1 MRRFSTI
8 LFLCFFVSNV
18 SIGQSI
24 KKKLNLIILIDQK
37 VIIGDLYQI
46 KLYSGGKTFSVSYE
60 PGNLTILDPSNIF
73 SKIDSLPLTLSF
85 YYNVYNKK
93 DLAYSYSYEIPLKKA
108 WLEQS
113 FIILRIYNTDRKPYK
128 KIYYPLKGL
137 NYTFE
142 LDLPTGS
149 INRVTKKPSH

>member
-8 LFLCFFVSNV
+8 CILSFLLSNI
-18 SIGQSI
+18 SIGQNVERR
-24 KKKLNLIILIDQK
+24 LNLIVVIDNKIVVGGMLNPQLRS
-37 VIIGDLYQI
+37 GDNY
-46 KLYSGGKTFSVSYE
+46 FPVRYE
-60 PGNLTILDPSNIF
+60 PGNLTITDTNNVLT
-73 SKIDSLPLTLSF
+73 KIDSLPVILSF
-85 YYNVYNKK
+85 YYNVYNKR
-93 DLAYSYSYEIPLKKA
+93 DLAYSNDYEIPLNKA

-149 INRVTKKPSH
+149 INRVTKKPSV